1 MKLKHFIAT
10 VCFALCVISAKGESM
25 TQQQALSIV
34 KSYYG
39 SRDVDYYLCSDYNG
53 WRIFVDEDPLKGWEH
68 DCAVYTFP
76 GPNNWTGDPNPTIQ
90 LLRLPPD
97 ETLVP
102 IEVKNRYGIRATEKP
117 NIAYSNSPNPNTN
130 VAERTYAVILSGGVN
145 KNSNYERYWNDCSFI
160 YQTLVKRYNI
170 PYDNISVIMSDG
182 TNPAVDML
190 TTDYRHISSPLDLD
204 NNGTNDIQYAAT
216 LSNVQTVL
224 SELSNELNEDD
235 HLFIFVI
242 DHGGTTDY
250 DSESYIC
257 LWGNEKLYD
266 YNLANLLTPLSNKY
280 VNINVVLG
288 QCYSGGFIDDL
299 TKVGCV
305 VATASAGNEPSWA
318 CSNIPYDEFVYY
330 WTSAVNKANSYGIA
344 IDSDA
349 DGDGFISMQEAFEY
363 AQELDSNTETPQ
375 YISTPTSV
383 GEDLAFDRLAWAI
396 DLYIK
401 DNAEDTGKEPN
412 LTTDAFWKSPS
423 VWVRNSAD
431 SIETHENPYYS
442 ADHQAA
448 TVYVKVHNRGKKD
461 YDGKDN
467 FWAHVYWAKA
477 STGIT
482 VKTWKGLELYN
493 NEVITGEHLRAS
505 KIPETVAGGYSLVP
519 ITWALPADMMGTV
532 EDNGTEKHHFCLIGR
547 IMDTYLDDAYDPTS
561 YNYFDVKG
569 DKKIAQKNVSII
581 SKTELQQGTNIYVR
595 NIYNTSHNYSLEII
609 PYQYL
614 DYDIFDKAE
623 VEISL
628 SNPIYNAWERG
639 GLQCNSITYTPSS
652 DPLKVRF
659 TSAQSKLENINL
671 YGEEFEKICL
681 KVDFHT
687 SSLVDVSYS
696 FDLIQRD
703 EYGNIVG
710 GETFIVESPVY
721 NAWGPIIITPIEIGD
736 GNILLETNLAGTE
749 SYTKWT
755 DGNGSIIGNSGNI
768 TVYPTS
774 QNNTFSITALNN
786 EGEMST
792 GSITLESPI
801 GIQSATPIVMV
812 NDYID
817 IEFKNEIYSTET
829 TIFVNSLDH
838 TYSMPEVIVPVGV
851 KSMRI
856 NTSSLPNG
864 LYVLALVVNG
874 QIVDSL
880 KFEK

>member
-10 VCFALCVISAKGESM
+10 ICFALCVVSAKGEGL
-25 TQQQALSIV
+25 TQQQALTIV
-34 KSYYG
+34 KSYYET
-39 SRDVDYYLCSDYNG
+39 RDVDYYLCSDYNG

-68 DCAVYTFP
+68 DCAIYTFP
-76 GPNNWTGDPNPTIQ
+76 VANNWAGDPNPTIQ

-102 IEVKNRYGIRATEKP
+102 LEVKDRYGIRATEKP
-117 NIAYSNSPNPNTN
+117 NVAYSNSEG
-130 VAERTYAVILSGGVN
+130 VDASISERTYAVILSGGIN
-145 KNSNYERYWNDCSFI
+145 KRTNHERYWNDCSFI
-160 YQTLVKRYNI
+160 YQTLTKRYNI
-170 PYDNISVIMSDG
+170 PTDNISVIMSDG
-182 TNPAVDML
+182 ANPAADMQ
-190 TTDYRHISSPLDLD
+190 TTDYQYISSPLDLD

-216 LSNVQTVL
+216 LSNVQNVL
-224 SELSNELNEDD
+224 NDLSGRLNEDD
-235 HLFIFVI
+235 HLFFFVI

-305 VATASAGNEPSWA
+305 VATASAGNESSWA
-318 CSNIPYDEFVYY
+318 CQNIPYDEFVYH
-330 WTSAVNKANSYGIA
+330 WTSAINKANSYGEA
-344 IDSDA
+344 VDSDA
-349 DGDGFISMQEAFEY
+349 DGDGFVSMKEAFEY
-363 AQELDSNTETPQ
+363 AQELDNRKETPQ
-375 YISTPTSV
+375 YISTPSTV
-383 GEDLAFDRLAWAI
+383 GEDLAFDRLAFAV

-401 DNAEDTGKEPN
+401 DNAEDIGKEPN
-412 LTTDAFWKSPS
+412 ITTDAFWKSPS

-461 YDGKDN
+461 YDGKAN
-467 FWAHVYWAKA
+467 LWTHVYWAKA

-482 VKTWKGLELYN
+482 IKAWKGRELYN
-493 NEVITGEHLRAS
+493 NEVVTGEHLRAS
-505 KIPETVAGGYSLVP
+505 KIPEIAAGGYSLIP
-519 ITWALPADMMGTV
+519 FTWALPADMMGSV

-547 IMDTYLDDAYDPTS
+547 IMDTYLDDAYDPTG

-581 SKTELQQGTNIYVR
+581 SKTELQQGTNIYIR
-595 NIYNTSHNYSLEII
+595 NMYNNSHNYSLEVI
-609 PYQYL
+609 PYETFG
-614 DYDIFDKAE
+614 YDIFDKAE
-623 VEISL
+623 IEITL

-639 GLQCNSITYTPSS
+639 GLHCNSITYSPTT

-659 TSAQSKLENINL
+659 ASVDSKLENINL
-671 YGEEFEKICL
+671 YGEEFEKVSVKI
-681 KVDFHT
+681 DFHT
-687 SSLVDVSYS
+687 LSMTDVSYS

-703 EYGNIVG
+703 EFGNIVG
-710 GETFIVESPVY
+710 GETFIVESPIY
-721 NAWGPIIITPIEIGD
+721 NAWGPIVITPIEIGD
-736 GNILLETNLAGTE
+736 GNVLLETNLDGTE
-749 SYTKWT
+749 TCTKWT
-755 DGNGSIIGNSGNI
+755 DGNGAIIGNSDNV
-768 TVYPTS
+768 TVFPTS
-774 QNNTFSITALNN
+774 QNNIFSITAMND
-786 EGEMST
+786 EGEVST

-812 NDYID
+812 NDYVD
-817 IEFKNEIYSTET
+817 VEFKNEIYLEKT
-829 TIFVNSLDH
+829 TIFVKSVDQ
-838 TYSMPEVIVPVGV
+838 TYSMPEITVPTGV
-851 KSMRI
+851 KSIRI
-856 NTSSLPNG
+856 DTSSLPKG

-874 QIVDSL
+874 QVVDSL
-880 KFEK
+880 KFNK